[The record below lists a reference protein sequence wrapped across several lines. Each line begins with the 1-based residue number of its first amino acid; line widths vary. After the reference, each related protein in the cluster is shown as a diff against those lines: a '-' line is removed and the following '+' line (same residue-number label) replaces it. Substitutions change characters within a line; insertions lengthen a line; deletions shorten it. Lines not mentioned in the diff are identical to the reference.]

1 MEEINMVGSFSFGN
15 FKESELLGPMFSGF
29 CNSKRMLIKEST
41 TLNSKGQRIFVFLKV
56 YLN

>member
-1 MEEINMVGSFSFGN
+1 MVGSFSFGN